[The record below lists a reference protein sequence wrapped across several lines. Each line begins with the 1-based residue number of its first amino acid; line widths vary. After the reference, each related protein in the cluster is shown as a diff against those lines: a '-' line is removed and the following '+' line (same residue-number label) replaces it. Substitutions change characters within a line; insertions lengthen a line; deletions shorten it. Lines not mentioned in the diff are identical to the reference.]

1 MHPSIYAMV
10 PLSVLDLYPVTR
22 GASPTS
28 AIHDSTDLAKRVDA
42 LGFTRYWIAEHHNM
56 PNIASAAPEVLIDHI
71 AHVTKRI
78 RVGAGGIMLPNHT
91 PLRVLEI
98 FRTLEALHPG
108 RIDLGLGRAP
118 GTDPVTSAAL
128 RRTRENDVNER
139 LAELIAFATKT
150 FPPGHPFA
158 DVEAMP
164 SDAPI
169 PPIWMLGSTSAGA
182 NIAAQLGVGFAFAGH
197 FSMSEAAHAVE
208 VYRDRFEPSPTM
220 PRPYLIMAVSVICG
234 ETDEQ
239 AEDLSLAHR
248 VAIGRMATGEKGP
261 FPSIEEARAHR
272 FTREELAII
281 DRFMKGAIVGG
292 PERVKAGL
300 EQVAKEMGA
309 DELMISTLTPQHRD
323 RVASYERVAKL
334 GGLTP
339 GESGESGESG
349 ERREQGAPA

>member
-1 MHPSIYAMV
+1 MT

-28 AIHDSTDLAKRVDA
+28 AIRDSTALARRVDE
-42 LGFTRYWIAEHHNM
+42 LGYTRYWIAEHHNM
-56 PNIASAAPEVLIDHI
+56 PNIASAAPEVLIGHV
-71 AHVTKRI
+71 AHETKRI

-139 LAELIAFATKT
+139 LAELFAFATRS

-164 SDAPI
+164 SDAPV

-182 NIAAQLGVGFAFAGH
+182 AIAAQLGVGFAFAGH
-197 FSMSEAAHAVE
+197 FSMAEAERAVT
-208 VYRDRFEPSPTM
+208 VYRERFEPSPSM
-220 PRPYLIMAVSVICG
+220 PRPYLIMAVNVTCA
-234 ETDEQ
+234 ETDER
-239 AEDLSLAHR
+239 AEDLSLAQR
-248 VAIGRMATGEKGP
+248 VAFARMATGEKGP

-272 FTREELAII
+272 FTREELAVVE
-281 DRFMKGAIVGG
+281 RFTKGAIIGG
-292 PERVKAGL
+292 PDRVKAGL
-300 EQVAKEMGA
+300 EQVAKETTA
-309 DELMISTLTPQHRD
+309 DELMISTVTPIHRE
-323 RVASYERVAKL
+323 RVKSYELVAKVW
-334 GGLTP
+334 GLPTIDRLEEQAVAESAATP
-339 GESGESGESG
+339 S
-349 ERREQGAPA
+349 